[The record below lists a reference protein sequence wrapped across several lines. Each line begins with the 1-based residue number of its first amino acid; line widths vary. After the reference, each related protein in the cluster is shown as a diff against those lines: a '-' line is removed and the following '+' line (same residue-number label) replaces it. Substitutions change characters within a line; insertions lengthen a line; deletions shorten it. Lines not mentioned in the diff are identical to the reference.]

1 MIILYSSIE
10 RSRKLKAIYV
20 RVSTEEQALK
30 GYSVPEQV
38 DECLNKLGDRNALQY
53 IDDGWSGE
61 ILDGR
66 PALTRLRDDVA
77 SGLVTEVAM
86 ADPDRLS
93 RQLMIQLVVDNEFR
107 SKGVNMIFV
116 NGEYANT
123 PEGKMFFQMRGA
135 ISEFEKA
142 KIKQRTMG
150 GKKRKAKQ
158 GKIVKNDRIYGYIY
172 NRAKSNY
179 DINEDQAAI
188 VRQMFEWYDS
198 GKFPGVNSL
207 ALHLTDK
214 GIPTARGGKVWHR
227 QVVKQ
232 ILMNE
237 AYAGTFYHNRY
248 DTEGNY
254 VRKQSGKN
262 RIHKI
267 RPKEEWVPIQIPA
280 IVSKEL
286 FDNVQVRLGQAKR
299 RSAGHKKHDY
309 LLSGLVR
316 CGRCG
321 CTMTGR
327 RTLSHG
333 KDFYIYNCRKNY
345 AGAKHS
351 GCGKQISE
359 NKLNTKVWEHLEHLF
374 MNPEKISE
382 YSETKEDRSYIKT
395 EMDRI
400 TKEIEKNKKGR
411 QNLIALVSL
420 GGDIDLTEIQSKII
434 ESQRKEKEHLAY
446 YKQLEDELK
455 ADEVTNESVF
465 QQALEKF
472 LSIKEITHEQKR
484 DIIVTTVKEIV
495 VTPEGNANIYL
506 F

>member
-1 MIILYSSIE
+1 M
-10 RSRKLKAIYV
+10 KAIYV

-30 GYSVPEQV
+30 GYSVQEQI
-38 DECLNKLGDRNALQY
+38 DECLKKIGDYNALKY
-53 IDDGWSGE
+53 VDDGWSGE

-66 PALTRLRDDVA
+66 PGLTKLREDVA
-77 SGLVTEVAM
+77 SGLITEVVVY
-86 ADPDRLS
+86 DPDRLS
-93 RQLMIQLVVDNEFR
+93 RQLMIQLIVDNEFR
-107 SKGVNMIFV
+107 SKGVNMVFV

-150 GKKRKAKQ
+150 GKRRKAKE
-158 GKIVKNDRIYGYIY
+158 GKIVKNDRIYGYTF
-172 NRAKSNY
+172 NKDKNNY

-198 GKFPGVNSL
+198 GKFKGTNSL
-207 ALHLTDK
+207 ALYLTDR
-214 GIPTARGGKVWHR
+214 GVPTAKNKKVWHR

-232 ILMNE
+232 ILTNE
-237 AYAGTFYHNRY
+237 AYAGTFYQNKW

-254 VRKQSGKN
+254 VRKQSGK
-262 RIHKI
+262 KQEYKL
-267 RPKEEWVPIQIPA
+267 RPREEWIPVEIPA
-280 IVSKEL
+280 IVSREL

-299 RSAGHKKHDY
+299 RSAGYSKHDY

-321 CTMTGR
+321 CTMPGR
-327 RTLSHG
+327 KTKSHG
-333 KDFYIYNCRKNY
+333 KDYYIYHCRKNY
-345 AGAKHS
+345 AGAKHR

-359 NKLNTKVWEHLEHLF
+359 NKLNNEVWRYLEDLF
-374 MNPEKISE
+374 VNPEKISQ
-382 YSETKEDRSYIKT
+382 YSEQKEDRSYIKS
-395 EMDRI
+395 EMDRV

-420 GGDIDLTEIQSKII
+420 GGDIDLSEIQAQII
-434 ESQRKEKEHLAY
+434 ESQKKEKEYMNY
-446 YKQLEDELK
+446 YKQLEEEIKEDEK
-455 ADEVTNESVF
+455 TNESVF

-472 LSIKEITHEQKR
+472 VSITDPLTFEQKQNLIR
-484 DIIVTTVKEIV
+484 MAVKEV
-495 VTPEGNANIYL
+495 VITPEGNIHIYL